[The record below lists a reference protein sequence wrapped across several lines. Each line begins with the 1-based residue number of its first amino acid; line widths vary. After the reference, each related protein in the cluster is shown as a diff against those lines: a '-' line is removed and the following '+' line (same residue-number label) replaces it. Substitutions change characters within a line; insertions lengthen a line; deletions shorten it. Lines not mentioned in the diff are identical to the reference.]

1 MRTLLLMQ
9 GCPASQK
16 SSWIKENKLEQYTL
30 SADELRT
37 YVQAP
42 VLNEDGKLGISQ
54 NNDKYVWDLLMKLLE
69 ERMKKGDFTVIDATH
84 NNDKM
89 LKRYKD
95 LCDTYKYTMFIK
107 KMDTPLE
114 QCLINNRNRDEYK
127 FVPEDKIK
135 LMYDRI
141 QNIKQLSWYHY
152 IDKIEEI
159 NNFYTID
166 MNKYAKIFIFGDVHG
181 CIEPLE
187 EFFNKYTFDEN
198 HAYIFLGD
206 YIDRGMDNLKVMKKM
221 IELSKYPNVYLLEGN
236 HENVLLPF
244 SRGVESGKRAFD
256 KYTAIELQSLDKKE
270 IKMFYKKLRQCMRF
284 TYHSKDY
291 FLCHGGL
298 PINPKQLTYISTQQL
313 IKGVGSYEYDV
324 DKVWFENEP
333 NVIQIHGH
341 RSYNDYPNSFSLEG
355 EVEFGGYLKYVEIQ
369 KDMIF
374 KGEIKNNKFK
384 MEKELS
390 ETEEVR
396 KGIST
401 PNEVINAMSR
411 NRMIKC
417 KHLDN
422 NVVSLN
428 FTENCFKKKAWNDLT
443 VKARGLFVNKE
454 TGKVVCRGYTKY
466 FNYLERKETTLKYIQ
481 DNYKFPLF
489 SYKKYNGYLGIISHL
504 NNELVFYTKST
515 DLGEKAERFKEIFYK
530 YTTEKYRKQLL
541 DILIENDC
549 SLTCE
554 VVDMKYDPHIIKE
567 CQDECIYLLDLIKND
582 LEYINLQDVFSD
594 KIYFGLDKLYDEYTI
609 NHVFVK
615 ELDRVIET
623 SKELEKYLEEVD
635 NMEIEGFVIHSW
647 DRKQLFKLKTKFYN
661 EWKSCRYLMTQIKK
675 NSGYFELRLSN
686 SPLQVQFG
694 KWYSDNFEKLKDINS
709 IIELR
714 EMFYNRDVI

>member
-9 GCPASQK
+9 GCPASAK
-16 SSWIKENKLEQYTL
+16 TSWIRDNKLEQYTL

-95 LCDTYKYTMFIK
+95 LCNTYKYTMFIK

-114 QCLINNRNRDEYK
+114 QCLTNNRNRDEYK

-135 LMYDRI
+135 LMYNRI
-141 QNIKQLSWYHY
+141 QNMKQLSWYHY

-166 MNKYAKIFIFGDVHG
+166 MNSYEKLFILGDIHG

-187 EFFNKYTFDEN
+187 EFFNEHLFNEN

-206 YIDRGMDNLKVMKKM
+206 YIDRGIDNLKVMEKM

-244 SRGVESGKRAFD
+244 SRGVESGKRSFD
-256 KYTAIELQSLDKKE
+256 KYTATELQSLDKKE
-270 IKMFYKKLRQCMRF
+270 VKMFYKKLRQCMRF
-284 TYHSKDY
+284 TYHNKEY
-291 FLCHGGL
+291 FLCHGGI
-298 PINPKQLTYISTQQL
+298 PTNPKQLTYISTQQL

-324 DKVWFENEP
+324 DRMWHENES

-341 RSYNDYPNSFSLEG
+341 RSYNDYSNSFSLEG
-355 EVEFGGYLKYVEIQ
+355 EIEFGGHLKYVEIQ
-369 KDMIF
+369 RDMIF

-384 MEKELS
+384 MEKELF
-390 ETEEVR
+390 ETDEVR
-396 KGIST
+396 KGVST
-401 PNEVINAMSR
+401 PNELINAMSR

-454 TGKVVCRGYTKY
+454 TGKVICRGYEKF
-466 FNYLERKETTLKYIQ
+466 FNYRERKETTLEYIQ
-481 DNYKFPLF
+481 SNYKYPLI

-504 NNELVFYTKST
+504 NNELVFYTKTT

-554 VVDMKYDPHIIKE
+554 VVDTKYDPHIIE
-567 CQDECIYLLDLIKND
+567 EDQDECIYLLNLIKNE
-582 LEYINLQDVFSD
+582 LEYINLHDVFSD
-594 KIYFGLDKLYDEYTI
+594 KIYFGLDRFYGEYDVEHI
-609 NHVFVK
+609 FVK
-615 ELDRVIET
+615 ELDRIIET
-623 SKELEKYLEEVD
+623 PQELENYLKEAD
-635 NMEIEGFVIHSW
+635 DMEIEGFVIHSW
-647 DRKQLFKLKTKFYN
+647 DKKQLFKLKTKFYN

-675 NSGYFELRLSN
+675 NGGYFELRLSN
-686 SPLQVQFG
+686 SPLQVKFG
-694 KWYSDNFEKLKDINS
+694 KWYSDNFDKLKDINS

-714 EMFYNRDVI
+714 ELFYKDKEV